1 MSSLNVDTIL
11 MLDDEF
17 DILNLFTL
25 GLKQQGFRVIG
36 FTEPMLALDHFEKN
50 FDLYSLVISDI
61 KMPVMEG
68 YEFIKRVKEIK
79 RDVNVFFMSAYLSD
93 DIQYRAGI
101 PLITVD
107 EYIEKPISI
116 NHFISLV
123 KKYFLTTG
131 V

>member
-1 MSSLNVDTIL
+1 MGNSQNTDAIL
-11 MLDDEF
+11 MLDDEL
-17 DILNLFTL
+17 DIVNIFTRAL
-25 GLKQQGFRVIG
+25 QQQGFRVIG
-36 FTEPMLALDHFEKN
+36 FTEPILALDRFQKN
-50 FDLYSLVISDI
+50 FDPYSLVISDI
-61 KMPVMEG
+61 KMPVMDG

-79 RDVNVFFMSAYLSD
+79 RDVKVFFMSAYLSD

-123 KKYFLTTG
+123 KKYF
-131 V
+131 

>member
-1 MSSLNVDTIL
+1 MGNSQNTDAIL
-11 MLDDEF
+11 MLDDEL
-17 DILNLFTL
+17 DIVNIFTRVL
-25 GLKQQGFRVIG
+25 QQQGFRVIG
-36 FTEPMLALDHFEKN
+36 FSEPMLALDHFQKN

-61 KMPVMEG
+61 RMPVMDG

-79 RDVNVFFMSAYLSD
+79 RESYVSIPGD

-101 PLITVD
+101 PSVKVD

-123 KKYFLTTG
+123 KKYF
-131 V
+131 

>member
-1 MSSLNVDTIL
+1 

-123 KKYFLTTG
+123 KKYF
-131 V
+131 